1 MTWGDFDGKS
11 FDVNKQWRTDGV
23 VANTK
28 TTASVRVVPLHPTT
42 AKALVALKL
51 KSGHSAPTDPIF
63 STASGRHILHSN
75 MHRSWNRLREAAGL
89 PDLHFH
95 DLRHVAASILHAS
108 GLTDAELAAAG
119 GWANADAPKGMY
131 THVPDREQA
140 DERVREAIG
149 AVVGSTEP
157 SRAGRERPFGA
168 AFR

>member
-1 MTWGDFDGKS
+1 
-11 FDVNKQWRTDGV
+11 
-23 VANTK
+23 
-28 TTASVRVVPLHPTT
+28 
-42 AKALVALKL
+42 
-51 KSGHSAPTDPIF
+51 
-63 STASGRHILHSN
+63 

-119 GWANADAPKGMY
+119 GWANADVPKGMY